1 MKIEYVFQDGLKRLI
16 ATKPL
21 EEINVVMLCKLVDS
35 NRQTFYY
42 HFRDISDV
50 VESIFLRDLNIK
62 GKKAQEFEVIFK
74 EMIAYINSN
83 YRFVESINKS
93 YASDKFES
101 FLYSYFYMKVGA
113 LLKNRKDTGIDIIRY
128 MSVLSAHELV
138 FWVASRRKEKT
149 GLLVKRMSTI
159 WRYLV
164 NQYESDMKRG

>member
-50 VESIFLRDLNIK
+50 VESIFLRDLNVK
-62 GKKAQEFEVIFK
+62 GKKAQEFEVVFK

-83 YRFVESINKS
+83 YRFIESINKS

-101 FLYSYFYMKVGA
+101 FLYSYFYMKIGI
-113 LLKNRKDTGIDIIRY
+113 LLKNRKNTGIDIIRY
-128 MSVLSAHELV
+128 ISVLSAHELT

-149 GLLVKRMSTI
+149 GLLIKRMSTI